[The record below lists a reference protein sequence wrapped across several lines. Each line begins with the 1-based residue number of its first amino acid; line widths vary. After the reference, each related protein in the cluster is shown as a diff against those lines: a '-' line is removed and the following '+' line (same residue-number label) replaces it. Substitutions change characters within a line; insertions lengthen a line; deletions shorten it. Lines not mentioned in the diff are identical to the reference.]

1 MFVITGATGNIGKRI
16 SEILLEKGQK
26 VRAIARSQ
34 EKLKLL
40 QDLGAETR
48 PGSLEDS
55 EFLMHAFRGATA
67 VFVLIP
73 PNYETNDMPKF
84 QEKTGKSIT
93 QAILNSGVKQV
104 VNLSSMGAEL
114 SEKTGPIVG
123 LHFQEQRLNELNGV
137 NVLHLRPCSFME
149 NQFFSIPLIKSM
161 GIAGSALRGDIPIP
175 QIATRDIAEVAA
187 NEMLSGIRRSSAME
201 MIGPKDITMSE
212 AAAILGGA
220 IGINDLRYVQFP
232 YEDAKKGMID
242 SGLTP
247 TTANLLIEM
256 EKGINEGLLGKPIPN
271 VERIRTRTSF
281 SEFAKTFAEVFAKS

>member
-93 QAILNSGVKQV
+93 QSILNSGVKQV

-212 AAAILGGA
+212 AAAILGRA